1 MAKKGLE
8 MSTEV
13 AFDVPSFINSRRT
26 GAVQYAIVV
35 LCGLV
40 MFLDGFDTQAIS
52 YMAPSIAKEWGLSKD
67 LLGPIFSSALTGLMV
82 GYLLVS
88 PLSDRFGHRKLVIIS
103 TFTFAIL
110 TFATIFATNVT
121 ELIVLRFVT
130 GIALGSVI
138 PSAIALTTE
147 FSPARLRATFVLAIY
162 CGFSLGFVAAG
173 AVAAWSIP
181 EYGWRSMLWIGSA
194 APLIVTILAFIYLP
208 ESMDFLIRRK
218 AKPESVWRV
227 VRRVDGALPEQS
239 PTHFVTEME
248 EQRSAVGS
256 LFSSGRAAGT
266 IVIWLVFMLNLAEFY
281 ALQSWLPSILTNVG
295 YSLNIVALATT
306 LTTIG
311 GIVAAFVI
319 GPAMDRIG
327 AYRSLATVYLAG
339 VLFVALFGFSIG
351 GPSWL
356 LLTTA
361 FCAGFCIS
369 GGQKSVIALAAIFY
383 PTPIRSTGV
392 GWALGIGRLGGIGGP
407 LLIGAL
413 LAYQLSAQ
421 HILYIAAIPML
432 LAGLLVAL
440 LGRRYATSASSVD
453 TGL

>member
-1 MAKKGLE
+1 
-8 MSTEV
+8 MSSTDV

-26 GAVQYAIVV
+26 GITQYGIVL

-52 YMAPSIAKEWGLSKD
+52 YMAPSIAKEWGLTRQ

-88 PLSDRFGHRKLVIIS
+88 PLSDRFGHRRLVVIS
-103 TFTFAIL
+103 TFAFALL
-110 TFATIFATNVT
+110 TFATVFAGNVT
-121 ELIVLRFVT
+121 ELMVLRFLT

-173 AVAAWSIP
+173 AVAAWAIP
-181 EYGWRSMLWIGSA
+181 EYGWRSMLWIGAA
-194 APLIVTILAFIYLP
+194 APLIVAILALMFLP
-208 ESMDFLIRRK
+208 ESMDFLIRTK
-218 AKPESVWRV
+218 AKPETVWRV
-227 VRRVDGALPEQS
+227 VRRVDGDLPVQG
-239 PTHFVTEME
+239 PTQFTTEVAE
-248 EQRSAVGS
+248 RRSAVGS

-266 IVIWLVFMLNLAEFY
+266 LLIWLVFTLNLAEFY

-295 YSLNIVALATT
+295 HPLSTVALATT
-306 LTTIG
+306 MTTVG
-311 GIVAAFVI
+311 GIVAAFAI

-327 AYRSLATVYLAG
+327 PYGSLATVYLAG
-339 VLFVALFGFSIG
+339 VLFVLLFGYSINRET
-351 GPSWL
+351 WML
-356 LLTTA
+356 IVTA

-369 GGQKSVIALAAIFY
+369 GGQKSVIALAAIYY

-392 GWALGIGRLGGIGGP
+392 GWALGVGRLGGIGGP
-407 LLIGAL
+407 LLIGTL
-413 LAYQLSAQ
+413 LAYHLSGQ
-421 HILYIAAIPML
+421 NILYAASIPML
-432 LAGLLVAL
+432 LAGLLILL
-440 LGRRYATSASSVD
+440 LGHWYGRD
-453 TGL
+453 TAKGEG

>member
-1 MAKKGLE
+1 
-8 MSTEV
+8 MSTEM

-26 GAVQYAIVV
+26 GMTQYAIVV
-35 LCGLV
+35 LCSFV
-40 MFLDGFDTQAIS
+40 MFLDGFDTQTIS
-52 YMAPSIAKEWGLSKD
+52 YMAPSIAKEWGLSKE

-88 PLSDRFGHRKLVIIS
+88 PLSDRFGHRKLVVIS
-103 TFTFAIL
+103 TFTFAAL

-121 ELIVLRFVT
+121 ELIGLRFVT

-173 AVAAWSIP
+173 AVAAWAIP
-181 EYGWRSMLWIGSA
+181 EYGWRSMLWIGAA
-194 APLIVTILAFIYLP
+194 APLIIAILALIFLP
-208 ESMDFLIRRK
+208 ESLDFLIRTK
-218 AKPESVWRV
+218 ARPENVWRV
-227 VRRVDGALPEQS
+227 VRRVDRALPMQG
-239 PTHFVTEME
+239 PTRFVTDVV

-266 IVIWLVFMLNLAEFY
+266 VVIWIVFMLNLAEFY
-281 ALQSWLPSILTNVG
+281 ALQSWLPSILSNVG
-295 YSLNIVALATT
+295 YSLSTVALATT
-306 LTTIG
+306 MTTVG
-311 GIVAAFVI
+311 GIVAAFAI

-327 AYRSLATVYLAG
+327 PYSSLAMVYLAG
-339 VLFVALFGFSIG
+339 VLFVVLFGVSIG

-356 LLTTA
+356 LLVTA

-369 GGQKSVIALAAIFY
+369 GGQKSVIALAAIYY

-407 LLIGAL
+407 LLMGAL

-421 HILYIAAIPML
+421 HILYAAAVPML

-440 LGRRYATSASSVD
+440 LGRWYDPMR
-453 TGL
+453 

>member
-1 MAKKGLE
+1 
-8 MSTEV
+8 MSEI

-26 GAVQYAIVV
+26 GITQYAIVG

-52 YMAPSIAKEWGLSKD
+52 YMAPSIAKEWGLSRE

-103 TFTFAIL
+103 TFAFALL
-110 TFATIFATNVT
+110 TFATMFATNVT
-121 ELIVLRFVT
+121 ELIGLRFVT

-162 CGFSLGFVAAG
+162 SGFSLGFVAAG
-173 AVAAWSIP
+173 AVAAWAIP
-181 EYGWRSMLWIGSA
+181 EYGWRSMLWIGAA
-194 APLIVTILAFIYLP
+194 APMVVAILALMFLP
-208 ESMDFLIRRK
+208 ESMDFLIRTK
-218 AKPESVWRV
+218 AQPETVWRV
-227 VRRVDGALPEQS
+227 MRRVDGALPMQG
-239 PTHFVTEME
+239 PTQFVTEVAE
-248 EQRSAVGS
+248 RRSAVGS

-266 IVIWLVFMLNLAEFY
+266 LVIWVVFMLNLAEFY
-281 ALQSWLPSILTNVG
+281 ALQSWLPSMLTNVG
-295 YSLNIVALATT
+295 HSLNTVALATT
-306 LTTIG
+306 MTTVG
-311 GIVAAFVI
+311 GIVAAFAV

-327 AYRSLATVYLAG
+327 PYGSLATVYLAG
-339 VLFVALFGFSIG
+339 VLFVLLFGYSING
-351 GPSWL
+351 STWVL
-356 LLTTA
+356 VVTA

-369 GGQKSVIALAAIFY
+369 GGQKSVIALAAIYY
-383 PTPIRSTGV
+383 PTSIRSTGV

-413 LAYQLSAQ
+413 LAHHMSPQ
-421 HILYIAAIPML
+421 HILYVAAIPML
-432 LAGLLVAL
+432 LAGLLILL
-440 LGRRYATSASSVD
+440 LGRWYGAEMSPLTKSKAKND
-453 TGL
+453 

>member
-1 MAKKGLE
+1 

-26 GAVQYAIVV
+26 GVTQYAIVV

-52 YMAPSIAKEWGLSKD
+52 YMAPSIAKQWGLSKE

-82 GYLLVS
+82 GYLVVS
-88 PLSDRFGHRKLVIIS
+88 PLSDRFGHRKLVVIC
-103 TFTFAIL
+103 TFTFAVL

-121 ELIVLRFVT
+121 ELIGLRFVT

-173 AVAAWSIP
+173 AVAAWAIP
-181 EYGWRSMLWIGSA
+181 EYGWRSMLWIGA
-194 APLIVTILAFIYLP
+194 VAPLIVAILALIFLP
-208 ESMDFLIRRK
+208 ESMDFLIRTK
-218 AKPESVWRV
+218 AQPESVWRV
-227 VRRVDGALPEQS
+227 VRRVDSALPVQG
-239 PTHFVTEME
+239 PTQFVTEVV
-248 EQRSAVGS
+248 EQRSAVRS
-256 LFSSGRAAGT
+256 LFSSGRGAGT
-266 IVIWLVFMLNLAEFY
+266 LVIWIVFMLNLAEFY
-281 ALQSWLPSILTNVG
+281 ALQSWLPSILSNVG

-306 LTTIG
+306 MTTIG
-311 GIVAAFVI
+311 GIVAAFAI

-327 AYRSLATVYLAG
+327 PYSSLSTVYLAG
-339 VLFVALFGFSIG
+339 VLFVVLFGFSIG

-356 LLTTA
+356 LLLTA

-369 GGQKSVIALAAIFY
+369 GGQKSVIALAAIYY

-421 HILYIAAIPML
+421 HILYAAAVPML

-440 LGRRYATSASSVD
+440 LGRWYAAVGASVH
-453 TGL
+453 L

>member
-1 MAKKGLE
+1 MS
-8 MSTEV
+8 STEV

-26 GAVQYAIVV
+26 GVTQYGIVV

-52 YMAPSIAKEWGLSKD
+52 YMAPSIAKEWGLSRE

-88 PLSDRFGHRKLVIIS
+88 PLSDRFGHRRLVIIS
-103 TFTFAIL
+103 TFGFAFL
-110 TFATIFATNVT
+110 TFATVFASNVT
-121 ELIVLRFVT
+121 ELIGLRFLT

-173 AVAAWSIP
+173 AVAAWAIP
-181 EYGWRSMLWIGSA
+181 EYGWRSLLWIGAA
-194 APLIVTILAFIYLP
+194 APMVVAILALMFLP
-208 ESMDFLIRRK
+208 ESMHFLIRTK
-218 AKPESVWRV
+218 AQPETVWRV
-227 VRRVDGALPEQS
+227 VRRVDGALPVDG
-239 PTHFVTEME
+239 PTQFVTEE
-248 EQRSAVGS
+248 AERRSAVGS

-266 IVIWLVFMLNLAEFY
+266 LVIWIVFTLNLAEFY
-281 ALQSWLPSILTNVG
+281 ALQSWLPSMLTSAG
-295 YSLNIVALATT
+295 HPLNTVALATT
-306 LTTIG
+306 MTTVG
-311 GIVAAFVI
+311 GIVAAFAI

-327 AYRSLATVYLAG
+327 PYGSLATVYLIG
-339 VLFVALFGFSIG
+339 VLFVLLFGYSIDK
-351 GPSWL
+351 PSWIMIAA
-356 LLTTA
+356 A

-369 GGQKSVIALAAIFY
+369 GGQKSVIALAAIYY
-383 PTPIRSTGV
+383 PTAIRSTGV

-413 LAYQLSAQ
+413 LAYHLSPQ
-421 HILYIAAIPML
+421 HILYAAAVPML
-432 LAGLLVAL
+432 FAGLLVAL
-440 LGRRYATSASSVD
+440 LGHWYGGEKASAD
-453 TGL
+453 